1 MNMPTF
7 LEGQQNLSALQVPG
21 VYTAIVP
28 PQPLLTGVPTN
39 MMGVVGVASWG
50 PVNSPLAFSGPDS
63 CSTLFGVPQ
72 VRSHDMPSYVWA
84 ASQVGSAIGYYGVRV
99 TDGTDT
105 AAQATIQSNCL
116 TLTAKYTGTLG
127 NKIRFQ
133 IVSGSKAGSYM
144 AVVSFPGRPPE
155 QFNNIGV
162 GVGSIA
168 VTSGTGY
175 TSVPAASVTAA
186 PAGGINA
193 VINPTLKVVTAT
205 VSAGGSGYVVGDTI
219 TLTNGV
225 VLTVATVTTGAVATV
240 TITNAGQITGGAAP
254 TNPVTPSSTSG
265 SGTGAT
271 FTLAWGLGTPIIVTP
286 GEGYLTAP
294 TVSFT
299 GGGGSGGSYTVT
311 LSIWRNLANAINL
324 GSNQRPASSFVTAS
338 PGAGTA
344 APTLS
349 SVVTLSGGS
358 DGAAGVTDATLV
370 GVDTYPRTGMYAL
383 RRTGID
389 GFTLCDHS
397 TSSQWAAMDVFAM
410 QESCF
415 NAVSTVSGDTI
426 SNAVATRK
434 NAALDDFFTWI
445 SVGDW
450 PSFYDS
456 QNGLVRQ
463 ISPTAFMIG
472 WAGNSS
478 PELSPLNK
486 QLRGVVSTQRTQA
499 GQTYSDAE
507 LELAE
512 TGGVD
517 LIVGPPT
524 TPGGDYFTFICGRNA
539 SSNTAANGI
548 EWTRLTN
555 YLARSFQSKA
565 AGSIVGRLQS
575 NRPDDRT
582 RADAKALI
590 DGFLGSLKDPAVGSN
605 GNGIIEDFATVCDL
619 SNNPLI
625 LQARG
630 FLFLYA
636 AVKYFN
642 TVRYF
647 IIKLASGGTVD
658 VTSQSTPPQIQQF
671 F

>member
-1 MNMPTF
+1 MPTF
-7 LEGQQNLSALQVPG
+7 LDGQQNLSALQVPG
-21 VYTAIVP
+21 VYVDIVP
-28 PQPLLTGVPTN
+28 PQPLLTGAPTN
-39 MMGVVGVASWG
+39 LMGLVGVASWG
-50 PVNSPLAFSGPDS
+50 PLNSPVPFSGPDS

-72 VRSHDMPSYVWA
+72 VRKHDLPSFVWA

-99 TDGTDT
+99 SDGTDT
-105 AAQATIQSNCL
+105 AATATIQTNCI

-127 NKIRFQ
+127 NKITFQ
-133 IVSGSKAGSYM
+133 IVNGSAKGSYM

-162 GVGSIA
+162 GIGQIA
-168 VTSGTGY
+168 VTPGTGY
-175 TSVPAASVTAA
+175 TSVPTASVTAA
-186 PAGGINA
+186 PAGGVDA
-193 VINPTLKVVTAT
+193 VINPTLKVVTA
-205 VSAGGSGYVVGDTI
+205 VVAAGGSGYVVGDKI
-219 TLTNGV
+219 TLSNGV
-225 VLTVATVTTGAVATV
+225 VLEVATLTGDAVATA
-240 TITNAGQITGGAAP
+240 TIDTAGQITGGAVP
-254 TNPVTPSSTSG
+254 TNPVAQSSTDG
-265 SGTGAT
+265 AGTGAT
-271 FTLAWGLGTPIIVTP
+271 FTLTWGVGDPIIVEP
-286 GEGYLTAP
+286 GSGYLVAP
-294 TVSFT
+294 TVTLT
-299 GGGGSGGSYTVT
+299 GGGGASGAYAVT

-324 GSNQRPASSFVTAS
+324 GSNQRAPSSFVLAT
-338 PGAGTA
+338 PGAGTS
-344 APTLS
+344 APTLATP
-349 SVVTLSGGS
+349 VTLSGGS
-358 DGAAGVTDATLV
+358 DGAAGVLDSDLV
-370 GVDTYPRTGMYAL
+370 GVDTYPRKGMYAL
-383 RRTGID
+383 RRTGMD
-389 GFTLCDHS
+389 GFALCDHS
-397 TSSQWAAMDVFAM
+397 TSSQWAAIDAFALS
-410 QESCF
+410 ENCF
-415 NAVSTVSGDTI
+415 HATSTISGDSI
-426 SNAVATRK
+426 SSAVATRK
-434 NAALDDFFTWI
+434 NAALDDFFTWLA
-445 SVGDW
+445 VGDF

-463 ISPTAFMIG
+463 ISPAAFMIG

-478 PELSPLNK
+478 PEQSPLNK

-507 LELAE
+507 LAVAEL
-512 TGGVD
+512 GGVE

-524 TPGGDYFTFICGRNA
+524 TPGGDYFTFITGRNA

-590 DGFLGSLKDPAVGSN
+590 DGFLASLKDPAVGSN

-636 AVKYFN
+636 AVKYLN
-642 TVRYF
+642 VVRYF
-647 IIKLASGGTVD
+647 VIKLASGGTVD
-658 VTSQSTPPQIQQF
+658 VTSQSTPPQIAQF